1 MKTLFKMIAGV
12 VAALAILPNEASA
25 GNAKPALYTAAQ
37 ANDGAIVYQ
46 QSCAAC
52 HGNSLEGVAAP
63 ALKGQAFGEMATAQ
77 GLTVDSLITVV
88 ANTMPQSD
96 PGSLTATQVNAVVA
110 YILQQNSYPAGTTA
124 LTPDTAAQSHIRLA
138 AGENKEVAATKAD
151 IREDKAEAAKKTGA
165 MEDKTNAKVKL
176 RAHKTKHAM

>member
-1 MKTLFKMIAGV
+1 MKTSFKVIAG
-12 VAALAILPNEASA
+12 AIATLGILPIKASA
-25 GNAKPALYTAAQ
+25 ANVKSALYTAAQ
-37 ANDGAIVYQ
+37 AHDGAIVYQ

-96 PGSLTATQVNAVVA
+96 PGSLTPTQVNAVVA
-110 YILQQNSYPAGTTA
+110 YILQQNSYPAGATA
-124 LTPDTAAQSHIRLA
+124 LTPETAAQMHVRLA
-138 AGENKEVAATKAD
+138 AGESNEVEGTKAD
-151 IREDKAEAAKKTGA
+151 IRKDQAEAAKKADA
-165 MEDKTNAKVKL
+165 MEDKVNAKVKHL
-176 RAHKTKHAM
+176 HHKAKHAI